1 MTKNYV
7 VINMAGNGEV
17 QGSFTSLNKMI
28 KFMKSITGGNIGF
41 STSVDLEGRF
51 LGIGYLKRQHEVT
64 YLKDFTV
71 DGEASLFKVL
81 IAEQNPEPIEKIQV
95 AQ

>member
-1 MTKNYV
+1 MTKNYI
-7 VINMAGNGEV
+7 VISMAGNGEV

-28 KFMKSITGGNIGF
+28 KFMKSITSGNLGF
-41 STSVDLEGRF
+41 ETSSSLEGRF
-51 LGIGYLKRQHEVT
+51 IGICYLKRQHEIT
-64 YLKDFTV
+64 YLKDFNV
-71 DGEASLFKVL
+71 DGEASFFKVL